1 MDILGWSLSD
11 EDSLQN
17 PAKGVTEVQQMLS
30 RWRNR
35 EMEKE
40 LTTDNLFTALL
51 IKGLSPKA
59 TQLRTTLLTE
69 THKFLMNNTEEAS
82 DSELPMFNFV
92 CQHMI
97 QHQSTLQYANRM
109 KRSIQP
115 TTPANNGGGYG
126 KYNSNYKGKDL
137 VEAAAEATD
146 QTQEANAS
154 KEVTQQL
161 FKSEVPRDKGIK
173 FTHPITNN
181 THPYVVIWKKH
192 VLCST
197 CYPESG
203 EGTACGK
210 DGQNKKCYAI
220 LCTKCNMY
228 GHPRA
233 GCKQMVQAKA

>member
-1 MDILGWSLSD
+1 M
-11 EDSLQN
+11 QVN
-17 PAKGVTEVQQMLS
+17 
-30 RWRNR
+30 
-35 EMEKE
+35 
-40 LTTDNLFTALL
+40 
-51 IKGLSPKA
+51 
-59 TQLRTTLLTE
+59 
-69 THKFLMNNTEEAS
+69 
-82 DSELPMFNFV
+82 
-92 CQHMI
+92 
-97 QHQSTLQYANRM
+97 
-109 KRSIQP
+109 
-115 TTPANNGGGYG
+115 
-126 KYNSNYKGKDL
+126 
-137 VEAAAEATD
+137 
-146 QTQEANAS
+146 

-181 THPYVVIWKKH
+181 THPYVAIWKKH